1 MREVTGDDI
10 VRLTDAI
17 IALKQQLFELGISM
31 RKIDELTMAINRSTH
46 FK

>member
-17 IALKQQLFELGISM
+17 LKLERTMLDLVGTIKRSKALS
-31 RKIDELTMAINRSTH
+31 
-46 FK
+46 